1 MHEGNKR
8 RPGGVLLLAG
18 LMVLLACT
26 RPQAQPPAPP
36 SPLKA
41 SAPLVILTNA
51 SGQETAVRVELARTR
66 AQRERGLMFR
76 RELAPDAGMLF
87 IFPDESFHRFWMK
100 NTWIPLELI
109 FLNSQ
114 KEIVGIVARA
124 RPESLDQLSVDRP
137 ARFVLEVNAGFSEAQ
152 GLAAGDRAKFIGIEE

>member
-1 MHEGNKR
+1 
-8 RPGGVLLLAG
+8 
-18 LMVLLACT
+18 
-26 RPQAQPPAPP
+26 
-36 SPLKA
+36 
-41 SAPLVILTNA
+41 
-51 SGQETAVRVELARTR
+51 VRVELARTR

-109 FLNSQ
+109 FLNSP